1 MLMNTLSAS
10 ASGGGF
16 ADYIKNVDWTEVVTV
31 VVAGVGIVLAVLIVL
46 ILVFN
51 IFGKLVS
58 GMEKRAKARSAKN
71 VRNHESNPVSA
82 VPAAPAKRPPE
93 SRIGA
98 APAPPVEMGVAPETV
113 AAVTAAITAFEG
125 SDRFVIRS
133 VKRKDVGGRNPWA
146 RAAINEN
153 TKSF

>member
-10 ASGGGF
+10 ASGGF

-71 VRNHESNPVSA
+71 ARNQEPKPVSA
-82 VPAAPAKRPPE
+82 VPAAPAKRLAG
-93 SRIGA
+93 RIGSE
-98 APAPPVEMGVAPETV
+98 PAPTVETGVTPETV

>member
-10 ASGGGF
+10 ASGGF

-71 VRNHESNPVSA
+71 ARNQEPKPVSA
-82 VPAAPAKRPPE
+82 VPAAPAKRPSE

-98 APAPPVEMGVAPETV
+98 APASPVEMGVTPETI